1 MSGILYIVSTP
12 IGNLEDIT
20 LRAIR
25 IFKEVDLIA
34 AEDTRVT
41 KKLLNHLN
49 INKQL
54 ISYFEYNKLE
64 RGEYLINLLK
74 EGKNIAL
81 VCDAGTPCISDSG
94 YLLIDKAYKND
105 IKVVSIPGP
114 SSLTASLSISG
125 VNTDRFIFLGFLK
138 KKSSKRKKELERY
151 KNEDKALVFFE
162 SPHRILQTLMDI
174 KQIFQESFIVITRE
188 LTKKFEEVIRG
199 SPDEVIEYLKSKKI
213 LGEFCVIIKNM
224 EK

>member
-1 MSGILYIVSTP
+1 MNGTLYIVSTP

-25 IFKEVDLIA
+25 ILKEIDLIA

-49 INKQL
+49 INKRL
-54 ISYFEYNKLE
+54 ISYFEYNKLTRE
-64 RGEYLINLLK
+64 EYLINLLK
-74 EGKNIAL
+74 DGKNIAL

-94 YLLIDKAYKND
+94 YLLIHKAYKNN

-114 SSLTASLSISG
+114 SSIISALSISG

-138 KKSSKRKKELERY
+138 KKSSKRRKELERY
-151 KNEDKALVFFE
+151 KNEDKVIVFFE
-162 SPHRILQTLMDI
+162 SPHRIIETLSDI
-174 KQIFQESFIVITRE
+174 KQVFENVFVVVTRE
-188 LTKKFEEVIRG
+188 LTKKFEEVVRG
-199 SPDEVIEYLKSKKI
+199 SIDEVINFFISKEI
-213 LGEFCVIIKNM
+213 LGEFCVIIKRI
-224 EK
+224 